1 MSKIFVDVTPSVD
14 GFMAAPGISVEEP
27 LGLGGGV
34 LHEWLA
40 GDATDRA
47 VADEFF
53 AGTGA
58 FVIGRRTFDVGEGPW
73 GEDGTFLKP
82 SFVVT
87 HEARSPLVKG
97 PTTFTFVTDGV
108 EEAVRQAQEAA
119 GDGHVCI
126 MGGASIVQQALA
138 AGLVDEMR
146 VHFRPVLLGAGTRL
160 FEHHGNEQVALRAT
174 RVRSTG
180 LATHVIYDVVR

>member
-1 MSKIFVDVTPSVD
+1 MTKIFVDVTPSLD
-14 GFMAAPGISVEEP
+14 GFVAARGVSVEEP
-27 LGLGGGV
+27 MGLGGGV

-40 GDATDRA
+40 GDATDQA

-58 FVIGRRTFDVGEGPW
+58 FVIGRRTFDVGERPW
-73 GEDGTFLKP
+73 GADGTFRRP

-87 HEARSPLVKG
+87 NTPRSPLVKG
-97 PTTFTFVTDGV
+97 PTTFTFVTEGV

-119 GDGHVCI
+119 DGANVCV

-138 AGLVDEMR
+138 AGLVDELR

-160 FEHHGNEQVALRAT
+160 FEHHGEDQVGLHAT
-174 RVRSTG
+174 RVRSTE